1 MTNYMTHNM
10 NINTVLDELK
20 NYDIREYQ
28 LADLIKQAVRHDV
41 SDLHKVYANDND
53 LQITSTIT
61 TSVTATLNHMV
72 EVYGSM
78 PDARLYKFMENTF
91 RHVRYY
97 PEKSNQFKVFDYSM
111 INFIDL
117 MQYAISGDQSQDLKI
132 AYDVKD
138 KNPAIDDR
146 GTIFDITHPDYPD
159 VVLTAKTFKNGSVK
173 VTGLTEEHT
182 NRLNHAFKFYEDK
195 GYNLGSR

>member
-1 MTNYMTHNM
+1 MTNNI
-10 NINTVLDELK
+10 NINTVLEELK
-20 NYDIREYQ
+20 DYDVRDYQ
-28 LADLIKQAVRHDV
+28 LNDLIKQAVRHDI
-41 SDLHKVYANDND
+41 SASYKVYANDND
-53 LQITSTIT
+53 LQLSTTIHESAIDT
-61 TSVTATLNHMV
+61 MYRMV

-146 GTIFDITHPDYPD
+146 GTTFDITHPNYPD
-159 VVLTAKTFKNGSVK
+159 VALTAKTFKNGSVK

-182 NRLNHAFKFYEDK
+182 NRLNHAFKFYDDK

>member
-1 MTNYMTHNM
+1 MINNI
-10 NINTVLDELK
+10 NINTVLEELK
-20 NYDIREYQ
+20 DYDVRDYQ
-28 LADLIKQAVRHDV
+28 LNDLIKQAIRHDI
-41 SDLHKVYANDND
+41 SESYKVYANDND
-53 LQITSTIT
+53 LQLSTTIHESAIDT
-61 TSVTATLNHMV
+61 MYHMV

-117 MQYAISGDQSQDLKI
+117 MQYVISGNQSQDLKI

-138 KNPAIDDR
+138 KNPTIEDR
-146 GTIFDITHPDYPD
+146 RTTFDITHPDYPD